1 MKDLSKVY
9 SELNQII
16 DVLGPDY
23 KRALPRKLLKFL
35 NEHEDKKFKP
45 SINLINDEFV
55 GIAYKETYFLLSIFY
70 INYWCNPEDKDRLVT
85 EWNKGPEFND
95 NYGDLF
101 DAASK
106 VTNSMPK
113 LNRLK
118 DAPDYP
124 LPPPSP
130 EVVAKYSGV
139 INDSVSNIP
148 NPSDFSAQPSVN
160 VDINNNTSVNAE
172 PDEPHPEVNTNVEL
186 DTSKY
191 SNLFTTIED
200 HYIEEAK
207 NETNKK
213 KGKK

>member
-16 DVLGPDY
+16 NVLGENY
-23 KRALPRKLLKFL
+23 RNALPKKLLKFL
-35 NEHEDKKFKP
+35 AEHEDKNYKA
-45 SINLINDEFV
+45 SINIINDEFV

-85 EWNKGPEFND
+85 EWNKGPELYD
-95 NYGDLF
+95 NYGEIF

-106 VTNSMPK
+106 VTNSMSK
-113 LNRLK
+113 LNKLK
-118 DAPDYP
+118 DAPDYL

-130 EVVAKYSGV
+130 EVVAKYRNAGSGAQV
-139 INDSVSNIP
+139 TNTLS
-148 NPSDFSAQPSVN
+148 PSDFNPVQPNAQVSNTNVN
-160 VDINNNTSVNAE
+160 PE
-172 PDEPHPEVNTNVEL
+172 PDEPHPDVNTTVEL